1 MDSLLPSEWLR
12 LEEVVTLLEPFAAQ
26 TDILQSDTQSL
37 STIIPSLVNLECHL
51 EQSPAPKILT
61 SKLLRDFR
69 SRFEFILNPECIS
82 FNPLPAA
89 ACLLDPSL
97 ADVLFSPDLSPL
109 LNAAKMIIYTLIGSE
124 SSSSSSEIP
133 LEPGLSS
140 PPPALQR
147 FKFLATRLVENA
159 TTSSPSQ
166 DTVQCQLNRYIT
178 DTTDRNTCTTT
189 TDSLVFWQNRK
200 ATYKKLSK
208 IAEDLLTAPASQAY
222 VERIFSLCG
231 MLTTGRRNR
240 MQKSLEMRVFLKLN
254 KNIAQL

>member
-12 LEEVVTLLEPFAAQ
+12 LEKVVTLLEPFAVQ

-69 SRFEFILNPECIS
+69 SRFEFIFNPECIS

-109 LNAAKMIIYTLIGSE
+109 LNAAKMIIYTLIAGDSNTQGRDAELQLNGNLVGYLSDFGGSGMAFNVALPPLTRITLLV
-124 SSSSSSEIP
+124 SDTQTIWTMNGDPITMNYYQNPNWFALNSQSE
-133 LEPGLSS
+133 LPGAPVNNDMYLGINQVILPSGRTGS
-140 PPPALQR
+140 GVCKVGL
-147 FKFLATRLVENA
+147 KFLPV
-159 TTSSPSQ
+159 
-166 DTVQCQLNRYIT
+166 Y
-178 DTTDRNTCTTT
+178 
-189 TDSLVFWQNRK
+189 
-200 ATYKKLSK
+200 
-208 IAEDLLTAPASQAY
+208 
-222 VERIFSLCG
+222 
-231 MLTTGRRNR
+231 
-240 MQKSLEMRVFLKLN
+240 
-254 KNIAQL
+254 

>member
-1 MDSLLPSEWLR
+1 M
-12 LEEVVTLLEPFAAQ
+12 
-26 TDILQSDTQSL
+26 
-37 STIIPSLVNLECHL
+37 
-51 EQSPAPKILT
+51 
-61 SKLLRDFR
+61 
-69 SRFEFILNPECIS
+69 
-82 FNPLPAA
+82 
-89 ACLLDPSL
+89 
-97 ADVLFSPDLSPL
+97 
-109 LNAAKMIIYTLIGSE
+109 
-124 SSSSSSEIP
+124 
-133 LEPGLSS
+133 EPGLSS

-178 DTTDRNTCTTT
+178 DTTYRNTCTTT
-189 TDSLVFWQNRK
+189 TDSLVFWHNRK
-200 ATYKKLSK
+200 ATYSKLSK